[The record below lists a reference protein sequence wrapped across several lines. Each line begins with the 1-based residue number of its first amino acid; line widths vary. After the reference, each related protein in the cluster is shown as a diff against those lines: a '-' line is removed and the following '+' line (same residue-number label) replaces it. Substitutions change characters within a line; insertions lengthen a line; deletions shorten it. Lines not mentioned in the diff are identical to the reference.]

1 MDANLKI
8 VLDQYFEGASRL
20 KPNVFVPVRNNRV
33 IEPLIDA
40 FFSETEQSTLIM
52 ADYQEIFEGDILV
65 YPKTRQFCYID
76 DIRHI
81 TGKNIYVVHYHTKYQ
96 RKANAPFDET

>member
-8 VLDQYFEGASRL
+8 VLDQYFEGAAQL
-20 KPNVFVPVRNNRV
+20 QPNFFVPIRDNRV
-33 IEPLIDA
+33 IEPLVTA
-40 FFSETEQSTLIM
+40 FFSETEQSTLIIS
-52 ADYQEIFEGDILV
+52 DSQDILEGDILV

-81 TGKNIYVVHYHTKYQ
+81 TGKGIFIVHYHTKYQ
-96 RKANAPFDET
+96 RKSQESFIDD

>member
-8 VLDQYFEGASRL
+8 VLDQYFEGASKL
-20 KPNVFVPVRNNRV
+20 KPNIFVPVRDNRV
-33 IEPLIDA
+33 QEPLIDA
-40 FFSETEQSTLIM
+40 FFSETEPSTLILP
-52 ADYQEIFEGDILV
+52 DHQEIFEGDILV

-81 TGKNIYVVHYHTKYQ
+81 TGKGIFIAHYHTKHQ
-96 RKANAPFDET
+96 RKACLPFEED

>member
-8 VLDQYFEGASRL
+8 VLDQYFEGASKL
-20 KPNVFVPVRNNRV
+20 KPNVFVPVRDNRV

-40 FFSETEQSTLIM
+40 KFSEHEPSTLIM
-52 ADYQEIFEGDILV
+52 PDYQEIFEGDILV
-65 YPKTRQFCYID
+65 YPKTRQFCYVD

-81 TGKNIYVVHYHTKYQ
+81 TGKGVYAVHYHTKYQ
-96 RKANAPFDET
+96 IKPHTPLDE